1 MKASIVEL
9 RYNMKD
15 VLKALNRNE
24 TVQVMY
30 RGVLKGVIKPATK
43 ETSMRVEDHP
53 FFGMLTDDEPV
64 DEVMD
69 KLRGNRYRAI

>member
-1 MKASIVEL
+1 MKASVVEL

-24 TVQVMY
+24 AVQVMY
-30 RGVLKGVIKPATK
+30 RGKLKGTIEPVMQ
-43 ETSMRVEDHP
+43 EMEMRVEDHP
-53 FFGMLTDDEPV
+53 YFGMASGDESV

-69 KLRGNRYRAI
+69 RLRGDRYRDL

>member
-24 TVQVMY
+24 PVQVMY
-30 RGVLKGVIKPATK
+30 RGTLKGTIEPVMK
-43 ETSMRVEDHP
+43 ETVMRVEDHP
-53 FFGMLTDDEPV
+53 FFGMSPEGESV

-69 KLRGNRYRAI
+69 KLRGNRYRDI

>member
-24 TVQVMY
+24 SVQVMY
-30 RGVLKGVIKPATK
+30 RGALKGTIEPVMTETVIN
-43 ETSMRVEDHP
+43 VEEHP
-53 FFGMLTDDEPV
+53 FFGMSSESASV
-64 DEVMD
+64 DGVMD
-69 KLRGNRYRAI
+69 KLRGNRYRDI

>member
-24 TVQVMY
+24 SVQVMY
-30 RGVLKGVIKPATK
+30 RGALKGTIEPIMNETVIN
-43 ETSMRVEDHP
+43 VEDHP
-53 FFGMLTDDEPV
+53 FFGMSSESDSV
-64 DEVMD
+64 DTVMD
-69 KLRGNRYRAI
+69 RLRGDRYRDI

>member
-1 MKASIVEL
+1 MKASVVEL

-24 TVQVMY
+24 SVQVMY
-30 RGVLKGVIKPATK
+30 RGKLKGIIEPTMQETVI
-43 ETSMRVEDHP
+43 RVEDHH
-53 FFGMLTDDEPV
+53 FFGMSSEDESV

-69 KLRGNRYRAI
+69 RLRGERYGDL